1 MKFNFNNNFQNNTNS
16 DNQENNFQK
25 KSFTKLFK
33 IITFIIV
40 IAIIIFSS
48 AFQVNEQEKAIVLT
62 LGKPTTTYGS
72 GLHLK
77 IPFLQT
83 IEKVDTTIKGLTIG
97 YDNDRS
103 QQTIESESLMITGD
117 YNFVNVDFFVEYR
130 VYDPI
135 KSLYSSYTPVK
146 ILKNVCQSSIRT
158 IIGTSSVDD
167 VLTTGKAEIQSK
179 TKEHIIKKLEQY
191 DIGIQ
196 ILNVTIQDAEPP
208 TQQVMEAFKHV
219 ETAKQSKETAI
230 NNANKYRNE
239 KLPEARAN
247 VDKIIQDAEGKK
259 QERINEAIGQ
269 VARFNKM
276 YEEYAK
282 NPEITKKRLYFE
294 TMEQIIPDLEVIIDD
309 GTGNTQKILPLKPFD
324 NSKKGDN

>member
-1 MKFNFNNNFQNNTNS
+1 MKFNFNDNLQNDENFVK
-16 DNQENNFQK
+16 QK
-25 KSFTKLFK
+25 KNFNIKGFK
-33 IITFIIV
+33 RLIKYISLIV
-40 IAIIIFSS
+40 IIAIMLFCS
-48 AFQVNEQEKAIVLT
+48 AYQVNEQEKAIVLT
-62 LGKPTTTYGS
+62 LGKPTSTCGS

-77 IPFLQT
+77 IPFIQT
-83 IEKVDTTIKGLTIG
+83 IKKVDTTIKGLTIG
-97 YDNDRS
+97 YTDNNS
-103 QQTIESESLMITGD
+103 QDTIESEALMITGD

-130 VYDPI
+130 VYNPI
-135 KSLYSSYTPVK
+135 KSVYSSYTPVD

-158 IIGTSSVDD
+158 IIGTTDVDD
-167 VLTTGKAEIQSK
+167 VLTTGKTEIQSK
-179 TKEHIIKKLEQY
+179 TKDHIIKKLEQY

-208 TQQVMEAFKHV
+208 TQEVMEAFKHV

-259 QERINEAIGQ
+259 QERINEAKGQ

-294 TMEQIIPDLEVIIDD
+294 TMEQIIPDLEIIIDD
-309 GTGNTQKILPLKPFD
+309 GNGNTQKILPLKPFD
-324 NSKKGDN
+324 NNTKGAN